1 MTETIT
7 FGLLCFTSFF
17 TLINP
22 LGTMPIFMTMTA
34 DLTVKDNNY
43 KQVPAKFNPKQL
55 CIHIGIININKYFKC
70 LVYIPNRMENRLFAV
85 PKN

>member
-1 MTETIT
+1 MNDLLA

-34 DLTVKDNNY
+34 ELD
-43 KQVPAKFNPKQL
+43 AKHRRHTAK
-55 CIHIGIININKYFKC
+55 K
-70 LVYIPNRMENRLFAV
+70 A
-85 PKN
+85 